1 MEEGLLLDF
10 LVEHMIQIDGYA
22 SSDTGKEYRG
32 QMLNVEEQPQQRCY
46 HGDITES
53 QVLQQSHRLNWELQR
68 R

>member
-10 LVEHMIQIDGYA
+10 LVERMIQIDGYA

-32 QMLNVEEQPQQRCY
+32 QMLNVEEQPQHRY

-53 QVLQQSHRLNWELQR
+53 QVLQQSHRLNRQLQR

>member
-10 LVEHMIQIDGYA
+10 LVERMIQIGYA

-32 QMLNVEEQPQQRCY
+32 QMLNVEEQPQQRRY
-46 HGDITES
+46 HRDITES
-53 QVLQQSHRLNWELQR
+53 QVLQQSHQLNRQLQR